1 MKNAAVPW
9 MLCLLLAGLASGQ
22 REYEDAF
29 WGPKNPQSKCYDAV
43 GYHPCRVANAG
54 QRWHFDMLT
63 KSCLRSQTCA
73 EDRNNFHSREDC
85 EYACP
90 AYSFCLFPKVDQ
102 HCSNT
107 TAQSQWFF
115 DAKTHRCKKSANCV
129 IGANAFVTR
138 SECVSMCRAVDVC
151 DAPRPLELCDSGQR
165 TVWYYDPTSG
175 QCLKDVNCHNRG
187 NNFPSLQEC
196 RRVCVRRV
204 SPVPMPSPVCYS
216 FPPTHGCGRLMERWV
231 YNLDAKR
238 CERRFVCPKAGNSFV
253 KRSTCEKTCPSE
265 SFCHF
270 PRPTE
275 DPACANYAP
284 SRHTWYYDRHTREC
298 RLGVGCHL
306 ARANSFSSRQLC
318 SEVCRSRDV
327 CSQHPL
333 PHSCSE
339 KERSVY
345 SYNQDTKLCEKRSG
359 CHNRGNNFPSMPECR
374 KVCER
379 RRSPE
384 DCRHWPNRGP
394 CYAFAFKWYYDHYHK
409 NCFQFLYGG
418 CNGGPNLFDS
428 KEECLEVC
436 FPHKRI
442 PRGC

>member
-1 MKNAAVPW
+1 MQ
-9 MLCLLLAGLASGQ
+9 CFIGHAS
-22 REYEDAF
+22 R
-29 WGPKNPQSKCYDAV
+29 GPKNPQSKCYDAV

-253 KRSTCEKTCPSE
+253 KRSTCEKTCPSDQPRTLLVPTTRRQ
-265 SFCHF
+265 SIRGTTTDTPGNAAWVLAVTLRGQTPF
-270 PRPTE
+270 PQGS
-275 DPACANYAP
+275 CAVKCAGA
-284 SRHTWYYDRHTREC
+284 EMC
-298 RLGVGCHL
+298 
-306 ARANSFSSRQLC
+306 AANT
-318 SEVCRSRDV
+318 
-327 CSQHPL
+327 PL